1 MAGRFRPSF
10 FYTPVMAGLSGHLL
24 FFWEYGSIFG
34 PMEDILSILF
44 GLVMVAL
51 PAVLKLVDKAKKSRP
66 VPPGSVPGHAA
77 PIPAAPAHA
86 TPAPAAAARVKAV
99 PVRPAEAPKPA
110 KSTIQ
115 GPVSPS
121 VRRTAVPAPAP
132 EREKAP
138 SKNKI
143 DKRLLVIYSEIMK
156 PKF

>member
-1 MAGRFRPSF
+1 
-10 FYTPVMAGLSGHLL
+10 MAGLSGHLL

-51 PAVLKLVDKAKKSRP
+51 PAILKLADKAKKSRP
-66 VPPGSVPGHAA
+66 TPVPPSPSVTRPVPA
-77 PIPAAPAHA
+77 PAA
-86 TPAPAAAARVKAV
+86 PAPAAAARVKAV

>member
-1 MAGRFRPSF
+1 
-10 FYTPVMAGLSGHLL
+10 MAGLSGHLL

-34 PMEDILSILF
+34 PMEDILSIIF

-66 VPPGSVPGHAA
+66 TPVPPSPSVTRPVPA
-77 PIPAAPAHA
+77 PAAPAHVA
-86 TPAPAAAARVKAV
+86 PAPAAAARVKAV

>member
-1 MAGRFRPSF
+1 
-10 FYTPVMAGLSGHLL
+10 
-24 FFWEYGSIFG
+24 
-34 PMEDILSILF
+34 MEDILSILF

-51 PAVLKLVDKAKKSRP
+51 PAILKLADKAKKSRP
-66 VPPGSVPGHAA
+66 TPVPPSPSVTRPVPA
-77 PIPAAPAHA
+77 PAA
-86 TPAPAAAARVKAV
+86 PAPAAAARVKAV

-121 VRRTAVPAPAP
+121 VRRTAVPAHAP